1 MQLWLHLSL
10 DFDPNSF
17 SLLMHLH
24 HLAYRGQQFPG
35 IILISRPLPH
45 PCAIYISAETRASR
59 ATLVI
64 GCLFRLLVKSC
75 LSKAAFQKMQDQM
88 NFCSRNHCR
97 MLVLQGHCPLVCFK
111 ENPHRL
117 LAECF

>member
-24 HLAYRGQQFPG
+24 HLAYRGQHFPG
-35 IILISRPLPH
+35 RILISRPLSH

-59 ATLVI
+59 ATLERQGNAAMMRAI
-64 GCLFRLLVKSC
+64 LISNHMDIITLQIKASNKGEVKTSTYK
-75 LSKAAFQKMQDQM
+75 LYTTTITSAM
-88 NFCSRNHCR
+88 
-97 MLVLQGHCPLVCFK
+97 
-111 ENPHRL
+111 
-117 LAECF
+117 

>member
-17 SLLMHLH
+17 SLLIHLH

-35 IILISRPLPH
+35 IILISRPLSH

-59 ATLVI
+59 ATLCKI
-64 GCLFRLLVKSC
+64 LPF
-75 LSKAAFQKMQDQM
+75 
-88 NFCSRNHCR
+88 
-97 MLVLQGHCPLVCFK
+97 
-111 ENPHRL
+111 ENVSVFEE
-117 LAECF
+117 A

>member
-17 SLLMHLH
+17 SFFMHLH

-35 IILISRPLPH
+35 IILISRPLSH

-59 ATLVI
+59 ATLITNPGGQHVVDLI
-64 GCLFRLLVKSC
+64 YDDTETSN
-75 LSKAAFQKMQDQM
+75 AEKMYKTT
-88 NFCSRNHCR
+88 S
-97 MLVLQGHCPLVCFK
+97 
-111 ENPHRL
+111 
-117 LAECF
+117 

>member
-24 HLAYRGQQFPG
+24 HLAHRGQQFPG
-35 IILISRPLPH
+35 IILISRPLSH

-59 ATLVI
+59 ATLRANIIAGYV
-64 GCLFRLLVKSC
+64 F
-75 LSKAAFQKMQDQM
+75 AAHLRAKKM
-88 NFCSRNHCR
+88 
-97 MLVLQGHCPLVCFK
+97 LW
-111 ENPHRL
+111 
-117 LAECF
+117 

>member
-17 SLLMHLH
+17 SFFMHLH

-35 IILISRPLPH
+35 MIFISRPLSH

-59 ATLVI
+59 ATLFWACEEKSSGFSQRCVKFGRYI
-64 GCLFRLLVKSC
+64 ASEHEQSRSAMEKQICLKPASMFALMSAKND
-75 LSKAAFQKMQDQM
+75 AI
-88 NFCSRNHCR
+88 
-97 MLVLQGHCPLVCFK
+97 
-111 ENPHRL
+111 
-117 LAECF
+117 